1 MPEQPEGDR
10 PVLSDDVIAAVRLGQ
25 GRCAATRSAPEQQ
38 RIEFALDE
46 LLRNPEATG
55 DPRDLLD
62 SALAHARTK
71 IRRRAVIAALYPVAE
86 PPDAVADPGGSVE
99 QALIDVL
106 NVMARSPLAWPDQ
119 ALLLFAIADLGA
131 PAAAARLGL
140 SVTQAQQ
147 RLSRARR
154 RARDCGL
161 RSLVAA

>member
-10 PVLSDDVIAAVRLGQ
+10 SVLSEDVIEAVRLGQ
-25 GRCAATRSAPEQQ
+25 KRCAATRSVPEQQ

-46 LLRNPEATG
+46 LVRNPEATG
-55 DPRDLLD
+55 DPRALLD

-71 IRRRAVIAALYPVAE
+71 IRRRAAIVPFYPVAE
-86 PPDAVADPGGSVE
+86 PPDVSADLGGPAE
-99 QALIDVL
+99 QSLIDVFD
-106 NVMARSPLAWPDQ
+106 VVASAPLTGPDR
-119 ALLLFAIADLGA
+119 ALLLFALADLDA
-131 PAAAARLGL
+131 PATAARLGL

-154 RARDCGL
+154 HARDCGL